1 MAAEIVTP
9 QPPTDL
15 GVKRHFDAF
24 RLPSVIAGNLGGSNF
39 AFEKQYLNYQIS
51 AGTSS

>member
-15 GVKRHFDAF
+15 TSERHWRKHWCKQFCFWEAIF
-24 RLPSVIAGNLGGSNF
+24 EPPNLCRD
-39 AFEKQYLNYQIS
+39 
-51 AGTSS
+51 